1 MLTPKERAKFL
12 QAVNDP
18 SSEVAQQLLSSDE
31 LRKNL
36 REPWWKVSSLPDDPI
51 LPRHQV
57 EAVPAMIDIPDS
69 MLKPIPNR
77 PLLVYNIVSIWYV
90 PTGS

>member
-1 MLTPKERAKFL
+1 MLTPKEREKFL
-12 QAVNDP
+12 QTVNNP

-36 REPWWKVSSLPDDPI
+36 REPWWKVSSLSDDPT
-51 LPRHQV
+51 LPRRQAG
-57 EAVPAMIDIPDS
+57 EPAIIDIPDA

-90 PTGS
+90 PPGA

>member
-1 MLTPKERAKFL
+1 MLTPKERENFL

-36 REPWWKVSSLPDDPI
+36 REPWWKVSNLPNDPT
-51 LPRHQV
+51 LPRNQV
-57 EAVPAMIDIPDS
+57 EAEPTMIDIPNS

-77 PLLVYNIVSIWYV
+77 PLLVYNIVSIRYV
-90 PTGS
+90 PTGF